1 VFTLKHSINQRIN
14 YYLFFNFRYKC
25 SEEIASIAAML
36 NVNSAIFY
44 RPKDKL
50 ILADTARRNF
60 FQQGGDHLAL
70 LNIYNQW
77 ANTDFSTNWCY
88 ENYIQHRSM
97 RRARDVRDQLVGLMQ
112 RVEMEIVSN
121 PTETVNIRKV
131 CKLFF
136 LNYIRNL

>member
-1 VFTLKHSINQRIN
+1 
-14 YYLFFNFRYKC
+14 
-25 SEEIASIAAML
+25 ML
-36 NVNSAIFY
+36 SVNGAIFY

-50 ILADTARRNF
+50 ILADTARKNF
-60 FQQGGDHLAL
+60 YLCDGDHLAL

-77 ANTDFSTNWCY
+77 VNTDFNINWCY

-112 RVEMEIVSN
+112 RVEMELTSN

-131 CKLFF
+131 
-136 LNYIRNL
+136 

>member
-1 VFTLKHSINQRIN
+1 V
-14 YYLFFNFRYKC
+14 LFFNFRYKC

-60 FQQGGDHLAL
+60 FSQGGDHLVL

-131 CKLFF
+131 C
-136 LNYIRNL
+136 NYYFN

>member
-1 VFTLKHSINQRIN
+1 LYFYVSTTLSSN
-14 YYLFFNFRYKC
+14 YFFNFRYKC

-50 ILADTARRNF
+50 ILADTARKNF
-60 FQQGGDHLAL
+60 FSQGGDHLAL

-112 RVEMEIVSN
+112 RVEMDIVSN
-121 PTETVNIRKV
+121 PSETVNIRKV
-131 CKLFF
+131 
-136 LNYIRNL
+136 